1 MSAII
6 KKGDEVVVITGSA
19 RGSRGRVLEVL
30 PRTERVVVEGINI
43 RKRHTRKTEKSA
55 GGIIEREFPIHI
67 SNVMEAKRFEER
79 AKRKGAA
86 V

>member
-43 RKRHTRKTEKSA
+43 RKRHTRKTEKVS
-55 GGIIEREFPIHI
+55 
-67 SNVMEAKRFEER
+67 V
-79 AKRKGAA
+79 
-86 V
+86 